1 VFRLHQKQIVDFT
14 PGRAHAHPRHN
25 GVPKGMPRSRWIRA
39 YGLADPVVEYFKPA
53 RRPDRMSEAEYRAL
67 PESIVVRELRY
78 RVEVPG
84 FRTREVTLATT
95 LLDEAAYPADALAE
109 LYGARWRVE
118 LFFKELKSTLGL
130 DRFRFR
136 EFAKVETWVQLL
148 LATFLSLE
156 WVRARQL
163 RKRSL
168 TAKQRAWRQAQRTH
182 GLSQAVRQSAEQKEL
197 ELLADA
203 LETPGGRKRLSKI
216 LGQSHPKEY
225 RMAI

>member
-1 VFRLHQKQIVDFT
+1 VGKVRLVFSTTTEPT
-14 PGRAHAHPRHN
+14 PGRAV
-25 GVPKGMPRSRWIRA
+25 GVQKILLTNDERLSLQDVI
-39 YGLADPVVEYFKPA
+39 
-53 RRPDRMSEAEYRAL
+53 
-67 PESIVVRELRY
+67 ELHQ
-78 RVEVPG
+78 
-84 FRTREVTLATT
+84 L
-95 LLDEAAYPADALAE
+95 
-109 LYGARWRVE
+109 RWRIE

-130 DRFRFR
+130 DRYRLR
-136 EFAKVETWVQLL
+136 EFAKVETWVQWV
-148 LATFLSLE
+148 LATFLYLG
-156 WVRARQL
+156 WVRARRL

-168 TAKQRAWRQAQRTH
+168 TAKQRAWWQAQRTY